1 MDYLPGDS
9 EIPLKRRLPLH
20 PGGSAIAGDNGEQEK
35 SMSTGNLELGAFD
48 RALHK
53 ALNAPSQP
61 ALTDFAR
68 RLIAITTL
76 HWFADA
82 QQR

>member
-1 MDYLPGDS
+1 
-9 EIPLKRRLPLH
+9 
-20 PGGSAIAGDNGEQEK
+20 
-35 SMSTGNLELGAFD
+35 MSTGNLELGAFD

-53 ALNAPSQP
+53 SLNAPIQP
-61 ALTDFAR
+61 ELIDFAR

-76 HWFADA
+76 HWFANA

>member
-1 MDYLPGDS
+1 
-9 EIPLKRRLPLH
+9 
-20 PGGSAIAGDNGEQEK
+20 
-35 SMSTGNLELGAFD
+35 MSTGNLELGAFD

-53 ALNAPSQP
+53 ALNVHRQP

>member
-1 MDYLPGDS
+1 
-9 EIPLKRRLPLH
+9 
-20 PGGSAIAGDNGEQEK
+20 
-35 SMSTGNLELGAFD
+35 MSTGNLELGAFD

-68 RLIAITTL
+68 QLIAITTL

>member
-1 MDYLPGDS
+1 
-9 EIPLKRRLPLH
+9 
-20 PGGSAIAGDNGEQEK
+20 
-35 SMSTGNLELGAFD
+35 MSTGNFELGAFD

-53 ALNAPSQP
+53 SLNALSQP
-61 ALTDFAR
+61 ELTDFAR

-82 QQR
+82 Q